1 MRHQW
6 RGFDDTRQIDREM
19 AAQCGLSARSLRH
32 LEEKGLICPRRSEA
46 GRRVYGA
53 QEVRLIT
60 RVLLLRQ
67 TGYRLSEISSAM
79 LQPSLDARSLI
90 ETQILHLSAKQRQ
103 VTLMLRRLH
112 ETLTLLETREAP
124 DVDGLCSLIKEAQN
138 IMSQNDLKTVAKQY
152 FTEDEWERWQEV
164 GSRLFPGEARTRYEQ
179 EWATLLER
187 IEKPLLRMLHP
198 VRPKPSC
205 SCRNGWPSSS
215 PWSRPSARSTG
226 IRPPECMARWRSG
239 RPKQP
244 GRRSARK
251 SIASSQRPPVSPV
264 KAEQKGRR
272 VCPAS
277 LFHFSRFPHCAQN
290 AHWDCPEWSSG
301 TSVFWKPCPSMR

>member
-1 MRHQW
+1 M
-6 RGFDDTRQIDREM
+6 TRDRSIGEM

-138 IMSQNDLKTVAKQY
+138 VMSRNDLKTVAKQY

-187 IEKPLLRMLHP
+187 IEK
-198 VRPKPSC
+198 
-205 SCRNGWPSSS
+205 
-215 PWSRPSARSTG
+215 A
-226 IRPPECMARWRSG
+226 
-239 RPKQP
+239 
-244 GRRSARK
+244 
-251 SIASSQRPPVSPV
+251 IASGVAPGSTEAVLLMQEWMALQQPMVEALGKEHWNKAASIYGEMAQWETETARAPFSQEVYRFVSET
-264 KAEQKGRR
+264 ARLARQ
-272 VCPAS
+272 S
-277 LFHFSRFPHCAQN
+277 
-290 AHWDCPEWSSG
+290 
-301 TSVFWKPCPSMR
+301 